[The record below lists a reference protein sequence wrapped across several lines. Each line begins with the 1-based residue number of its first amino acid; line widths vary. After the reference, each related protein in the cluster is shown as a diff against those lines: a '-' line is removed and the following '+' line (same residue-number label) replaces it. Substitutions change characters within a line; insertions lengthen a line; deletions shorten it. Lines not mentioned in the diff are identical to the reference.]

1 MTKLTRSLAQEGWQE
16 QPDSQE
22 ALGTQDDEDDEGG
35 LPGGVPNTRNS
46 DLRRGVED
54 VEDVEAG
61 LLGGVQG
68 GLPGGVHD
76 IAMPCNPCRTRKPQQ
91 CPKMRS
97 AKALAPGKKR
107 ALQEATQ
114 LTAKPCAKITHLF

>member
-35 LPGGVPNTRNS
+35 LPGGVPDTRNS
-46 DLRRGVED
+46 DLRRGVEG
-54 VEDVEAG
+54 G
-61 LLGGVQG
+61 LHG

-76 IAMPCNPCRTRKPQQ
+76 IAMPRNPCRSSGGVVGT
-91 CPKMRS
+91 
-97 AKALAPGKKR
+97 ALLAQAAHDARDAGVM
-107 ALQEATQ
+107 
-114 LTAKPCAKITHLF
+114 

>member
-35 LPGGVPNTRNS
+35 LPGNVPDTRNS

-54 VEDVEAG
+54 VEDVEASAASGGG

-76 IAMPCNPCRTRKPQQ
+76 IAMPCNPCR
-91 CPKMRS
+91 S
-97 AKALAPGKKR
+97 SGAL
-107 ALQEATQ
+107 
-114 LTAKPCAKITHLF
+114 